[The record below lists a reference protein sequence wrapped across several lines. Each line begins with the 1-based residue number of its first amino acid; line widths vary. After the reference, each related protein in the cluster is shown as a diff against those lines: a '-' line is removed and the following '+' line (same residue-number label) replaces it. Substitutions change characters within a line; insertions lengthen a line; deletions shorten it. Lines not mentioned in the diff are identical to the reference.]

1 MDFFHY
7 KNGELHCEDV
17 PVRKIAEKYSTPT
30 FIYSL
35 KTLARH
41 FKVTSRAFGDI
52 PHIICYAAKAN
63 PNLAILRVAALCGAG
78 CDVVSEGELRS
89 ALKAGI
95 NKNKIVFSGVG
106 KTDDEIAAAVKAGIL
121 FICAESMPELETIAS
136 TAGRLGKVARVAVR
150 VNPDIDPGTHPY
162 IATGLKETKFGMDE
176 RSALQAYR
184 FCSRSRWL
192 APVGIS
198 MHIGSQVETTR
209 PYFEA
214 AAMIVSLFKH
224 LWKQNIRLKY
234 IDIGGG
240 WAAHFRHDNKLP
252 SPEDYVSAVKDLFTG
267 LPVTAIAEPGRSVV
281 GNAGIFVMRVIVVKR
296 NPVKNFCIV
305 DGGMN
310 DFLRPALYG
319 ARHAVEPVAPRKGR
333 KGVYDVVGPVCENSD
348 FFAFGVKMP
357 IIRSGDLIALFTAG
371 AYGATM
377 SSNYNSRPRAAEVAV
392 AGKKII
398 LVRRREKLADL
409 VAGQDMTGID
419 DKLVRGLQ

>member
-7 KNGELHCEDV
+7 KNGELYCEEV
-17 PVRKIAEKYSTPT
+17 PVKEIAEKYSTPL

-41 FKVTSRAFGDI
+41 FEVTSRAFDNI

-89 ALKAGI
+89 ALRAGI
-95 NKNKIVFSGVG
+95 NRNKIVFSGVG
-106 KTDDEIAAAVKAGIL
+106 KTDAEIAAAIKAGIL
-121 FICAESMPELETIAS
+121 FICAESMQELKTIAMIARS
-136 TAGRLGKVARVAVR
+136 LGKSARVAVR

-176 RSALQAYR
+176 RSSLKAYR
-184 FCSRSRWL
+184 FCRKNRWL
-192 APVGIS
+192 EPIGIS
-198 MHIGSQVETTR
+198 MHIGSQIETTR

-214 AAMIVSLFKH
+214 ATKIVELFKY

-252 SPEDYVSAVKDLFTG
+252 SPEDYVSAVKDLFIG
-267 LPVTAIAEPGRSVV
+267 LPVTVIAEPGRSVV
-281 GNAGIFVMRVIVVKR
+281 GNAGIFVMRVIAVKR
-296 NPVKNFCIV
+296 NPGKSFCIV

-310 DFLRPALYG
+310 DFIRPALYG
-319 ARHAVEPVAPRKGR
+319 ARHTVEPVAPRKGR
-333 KGVYDVVGPVCENSD
+333 KGVFDVVGPVCENSD
-348 FFAFGVKMP
+348 FFALGAKMP
-357 IIRSGDLIALFTAG
+357 IIMKGDLVALFTAG

-377 SSNYNSRPRAAEVAV
+377 SSNYNSRRRAAEVAV

-398 LVRRREKLADL
+398 LVRKREKLADL
-409 VAGQDMTGID
+409 ISGQDMSGIN

>member
-1 MDFFHY
+1 M
-7 KNGELHCEDV
+7 
-17 PVRKIAEKYSTPT
+17 
-30 FIYSL
+30 
-35 KTLARH
+35 
-41 FKVTSRAFGDI
+41 
-52 PHIICYAAKAN
+52 
-63 PNLAILRVAALCGAG
+63 
-78 CDVVSEGELRS
+78 
-89 ALKAGI
+89 
-95 NKNKIVFSGVG
+95 
-106 KTDDEIAAAVKAGIL
+106 
-121 FICAESMPELETIAS
+121 
-136 TAGRLGKVARVAVR
+136 
-150 VNPDIDPGTHPY
+150 
-162 IATGLKETKFGMDE
+162 
-176 RSALQAYR
+176 
-184 FCSRSRWL
+184 
-192 APVGIS
+192 
-198 MHIGSQVETTR
+198 
-209 PYFEA
+209 
-214 AAMIVSLFKH
+214 
-224 LWKQNIRLKY
+224 
-234 IDIGGG
+234 
-240 WAAHFRHDNKLP
+240 
-252 SPEDYVSAVKDLFTG
+252 
-267 LPVTAIAEPGRSVV
+267 V